1 MSEIGKILVIFGI
14 ALIVIGALFVLGGKL
29 GLGHLP
35 GDIVIKRKDFTLFFP
50 IMTSILLSIG
60 LTLILYL
67 IRHFRK

>member
-14 ALIVIGALFVLGGKL
+14 ALIVIGALFVLGGRL

-35 GDIVIKRKDFTLFFP
+35 GDIVIKRKNFTFIFP
-50 IMTSILLSIG
+50 IVTSILLSIG
-60 LTLILYL
+60 LTIILYL